1 MDHIVSPAQSEKQ
14 YMTIEK
20 PYVNNSSE
28 ETSILKT
35 ANLMKESV
43 LLSPTFTTFKPND
56 VLAEEDTN
64 YLNNTEKFIEDKQIV
79 SNQPNL
85 VPNGHLRLNSEQ
97 TKEYP
102 HTDNLDVII
111 AENKKINNNCAK
123 LMQER
128 ICDTISNTDLEADT
142 LKRISK
148 SPDILMSS
156 ESCEFALDKSTKNIN
171 QKTSSKPSNKIT
183 VLSQE
188 ILDAEKIKQLKF
200 FNSAETEI
208 LIPLKIDTILS
219 KHNINI
225 TEKTNLK
232 ELGSQCSLNKE
243 QQNNIQG
250 IKKNDKIQCVSKKF
264 ISRKMENK
272 SSNKCYNSSGNLMN
286 ISNSVSK
293 DELNHTDEEEI
304 NKLSYN
310 ENNNQKCL
318 EKLGVVNITHKED
331 SSNETLAHISK
342 DAINNNTFSTPVE
355 STLYGMENIN
365 VVHIHDRGCDCR
377 DQKFNSEENI
387 VTSKLCIQGVE
398 KPGGE
403 LEFFTVNRNTPIIKT
418 YKSKK
423 TNSCYL
429 KTTSLEN
436 FLENNV
442 DIDYKLNVE
451 KDNIQVIP
459 KFCICKD
466 FGTFDGFNSEEVEL
480 SYEHVH
486 FLKQT
491 KTHCSLLDL
500 FSIYEEKFST
510 FKEEKED
517 KNIQNLDGHFEDIVT
532 NDPFDNNICW
542 HHIESVNKKSVLDK
556 NLLNEFH
563 QNAIIEQAE
572 SSKNICLGT
581 NENYL
586 QTKTVIDKE
595 NLIDANNKCEKVS
608 VNNVSTLSNFQF
620 FVDVY

>member
-43 LLSPTFTTFKPND
+43 LLSPTFTTLKPND

-79 SNQPNL
+79 SNQPIL
-85 VPNGHLRLNSEQ
+85 VPNGHLRLNTEQ

-102 HTDNLDVII
+102 HTDNLNFII

-171 QKTSSKPSNKIT
+171 QKPTSKPSNKIT

-219 KHNINI
+219 KHNINK
-225 TEKTNLK
+225 EKTNLK
-232 ELGSQCSLNKE
+232 ELQSQCSLNKE

-272 SSNKCYNSSGNLMN
+272 SSNKCYNSSGNIMN

-304 NKLSYN
+304 KKLSYN
-310 ENNNQKCL
+310 KKNNQKCL

-342 DAINNNTFSTPVE
+342 DAINNNTYSTPVE

-423 TNSCYL
+423 TKSCYP

-486 FLKQT
+486 FFKQT

-510 FKEEKED
+510 FEED

-532 NDPFDNNICW
+532 NDPFDNNNICW
-542 HHIESVNKKSVLDK
+542 HHIESVNKKNDLDK
-556 NLLNEFH
+556 NLLNEFN
-563 QNAIIEQAE
+563 QNALIEQAE

-595 NLIDANNKCEKVS
+595 NLTDANNKCEKVS
-608 VNNVSTLSNFQF
+608 VNNVSILNNFQF